1 MIRLLGHMIRQ
12 KDDVRIKNL
21 KAFSNLFQVF
31 VEVNGLGKKYVVSD
45 HRDAKSTGRK
55 PRRLITADSKPASH
69 FKQFKLSIDFEL
81 LPVMNG
87 FCR

>member
-1 MIRLLGHMIRQ
+1 MFQLLVHINGQ
-12 KDDVRIKNL
+12 KDDVNIKNL

-31 VEVNGLGKKYVVSD
+31 VEVNGLGKKYQRE
-45 HRDAKSTGRK
+45 HRDAKSTRRK
-55 PRRLITADSKPASH
+55 PRRLITSGSKPASH
-69 FKQFKLSIDFEL
+69 FKQLKLSIDFEL